1 MEIDDILSNSGFYV
15 LMGVGYVA
23 FVFMLMILKGMG
35 NSDVMPLWVKIA
47 TLVLI
52 PVISAVFAGIMSE

>member
-1 MEIDDILSNSGFYV
+1 MDFDDIISNSGFYM

-35 NSDVMPLWVKIA
+35 NQDIMPLWVKIA

>member
-1 MEIDDILSNSGFYV
+1 MDFDDILSNGGFYM

-35 NSDVMPLWVKIA
+35 NSDIMPLWVKIA

-52 PVISAVFAGIMSE
+52 PVISAVFAGLMGE

>member
-1 MEIDDILSNSGFYV
+1 MDFEDIFSNQGFYL

-35 NSDVMPLWVKIA
+35 SQDIMPLWVKIA
-47 TLVLI
+47 TIVLI
-52 PVISAVFAGIMSE
+52 PIISAVFAGIFSE